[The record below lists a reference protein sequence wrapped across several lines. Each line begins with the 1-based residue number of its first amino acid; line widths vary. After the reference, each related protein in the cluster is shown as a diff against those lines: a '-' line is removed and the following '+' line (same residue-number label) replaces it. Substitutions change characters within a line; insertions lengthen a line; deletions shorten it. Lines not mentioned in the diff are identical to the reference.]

1 MVPYLFGKEVMSL
14 ARKIKK
20 ELREYVRE
28 NYDSLKN
35 LHKRIYKEK
44 SDSDRERNDYQRDYS
59 RILYSTSFRRLQ
71 GKMQLLGIE
80 NHKFYRNRLT
90 HSLEVSQ
97 IARSIAE
104 KVRSDTG
111 LYEIYRDDIYVI
123 EAGSLAHDLGN
134 PPFGHYGERVL
145 NMIMKDKGGFE
156 GNAQT
161 FRILHRLEKKLPDH
175 RGLNL
180 TLRTLLSTIKY
191 FVPYIEDNNIK
202 KFIYKEDYEFL
213 LEELE
218 KYDVYPRTI
227 DVQIVDLADEIA
239 YAAHDL
245 EDALSLK
252 LFNIDEFVF
261 EFKQEYNND
270 FVVETL
276 EKLVLKAKKFAESA
290 ANYNSSEE
298 FSFLFRKELISN
310 LVDKLIKD
318 ITLVSVSDDDKKKIG
333 TKHDKELG
341 FNLLGD
347 LVKGLK
353 KKTLELINR
362 SNIIQLYEKQGEKII
377 KGLYEVY
384 KDESF
389 NKDNMLL
396 PVEYREIAKIDGR
409 DRAIA
414 DYISGMM
421 ESFAIKLFTD
431 YFGKGALEKIYDKNV
446 FSNQNHVCPVS
457 STRI

>member
-1 MVPYLFGKEVMSL
+1 MVRHQRIYKDLVPYLFGKEVMSL

-161 FRILHRLEKKLPDH
+161 FRILHRLEKKA
-175 RGLNL
+175 
-180 TLRTLLSTIKY
+180 S
-191 FVPYIEDNNIK
+191 
-202 KFIYKEDYEFL
+202 
-213 LEELE
+213 
-218 KYDVYPRTI
+218 
-227 DVQIVDLADEIA
+227 
-239 YAAHDL
+239 
-245 EDALSLK
+245 
-252 LFNIDEFVF
+252 
-261 EFKQEYNND
+261 
-270 FVVETL
+270 
-276 EKLVLKAKKFAESA
+276 
-290 ANYNSSEE
+290 
-298 FSFLFRKELISN
+298 
-310 LVDKLIKD
+310 
-318 ITLVSVSDDDKKKIG
+318 
-333 TKHDKELG
+333 
-341 FNLLGD
+341 
-347 LVKGLK
+347 
-353 KKTLELINR
+353 
-362 SNIIQLYEKQGEKII
+362 
-377 KGLYEVY
+377 
-384 KDESF
+384 
-389 NKDNMLL
+389 
-396 PVEYREIAKIDGR
+396 
-409 DRAIA
+409 
-414 DYISGMM
+414 
-421 ESFAIKLFTD
+421 
-431 YFGKGALEKIYDKNV
+431 
-446 FSNQNHVCPVS
+446 
-457 STRI
+457 